1 MQPPIARQDGSEII
15 GRFSFRLIVL
25 VALWVTF
32 LFRKDF
38 SVSNVGGP
46 SVWALLLATV
56 LHVAAQL
63 ATALRWAIL
72 ARPVGCEHPTSRFV
86 RLLFEAR
93 FFNVCLSSPV
103 VGDVWRFCGA
113 AGPNAGRSL
122 AACTVVADRAAS
134 WASIIV
140 IALTALANRWFSL
153 TPGPTLLLAMGLLV
167 SVLAI
172 ISIGMGTVRWLIM
185 WLPKGHELRGL
196 TSRLIPY
203 QARPQLIW
211 QAVGW
216 SFGIQLLNVLSVA
229 CLAAGMNIAAPL
241 EAYFMAVPLVALS
254 SARPAHALALTTG
267 GVGFAWFLGSYG
279 VPQTASVA
287 LEHYY
292 LLVTLAPALTGGLL
306 YLCGSSGAAWSASW
320 MRNASPEEPEEMD
333 VVRSGRMFKPP
344 PAASAEPVGSISVI
358 APIYNEVR
366 SIRPL
371 HEALTL
377 QLEGTGRPYEIIFV
391 NDGSTDG
398 SHVALAEVAAAD
410 ELVKVI
416 ELRRNFGQTAALNA
430 GIQMACGDAIV
441 TIDADLQNDPA
452 DISPMVDVLEEG
464 YDVVHGWRIDRHDAL
479 LSRRIPSVV
488 ANWIISKVTH
498 FPVHDLGCTLK
509 VLRREIAQE
518 LQLYGEMHRFI
529 PILAHWRGARCA
541 EVVTRHHPRRFGQ
554 SKYGISRTIRVILD
568 LITVKYMIQYF
579 TSPMKLFGGIGL
591 ASTAIGM
598 LAGAATVLMKLW
610 AGIDMTGNPLLLL
623 TVFATFVGLQ
633 FFVLGMLGELCV
645 RTYYESQNKQP
656 YAIRKLFNFDEQL
669 ADGREERDIRAA

>member
-1 MQPPIARQDGSEII
+1 MQQPIAHPDSPNMTS
-15 GRFSFRLIVL
+15 RFSFRMFVLI
-25 VALWVTF
+25 ALWSTF
-32 LFRKDF
+32 IFRKDLT
-38 SVSNVGGP
+38 VADIEGP
-46 SVWALLLATV
+46 TVLALLLATM

-63 ATALRWAIL
+63 ATGLRWAIL

-86 RLLFEAR
+86 RLLFESR
-93 FFNVCLSSPV
+93 FFNVSLSSPV
-103 VGDVWRFCGA
+103 PGDLWRLCGA

-134 WASIIV
+134 WAAIIV
-140 IALTALANRWFSL
+140 IALTTLANRWFAL
-153 TPGPTLLLAMGLLV
+153 TPGPTLLLALGLLI

-254 SARPAHALALTTG
+254 AARPAHALALTSG
-267 GVGFAWFLGSYG
+267 GVGFAWFLRSYG
-279 VPQTASVA
+279 VPESASVA

-292 LLVTLAPALTGGLL
+292 LLVTVAPALAGGLL
-306 YLCGSSGAAWSASW
+306 YLSGSSGGAWSARW
-320 MRNASPEEPEEMD
+320 MRGASPEEPEMS
-333 VVRSGRMFKPP
+333 VVGSRRMLERPS
-344 PAASAEPVGSISVI
+344 AASAEPVGSISVI
-358 APIYNEVR
+358 APVYNEVR

-371 HEALTL
+371 HEALTREL
-377 QLEGTGRPYEIIFV
+377 AETGRPYEIIFV
-391 NDGSTDG
+391 NDGSADG
-398 SHVALAEVAAAD
+398 SHVALAELAEAD
-410 ELVKVI
+410 DRVKVI
-416 ELRRNFGQTAALNA
+416 ELRRNFGQTAALDA

-452 DISPMVDVLEEG
+452 DIPPMIGVLEEG
-464 YDVVHGWRIDRHDAL
+464 YDVVHGWRKDRHDAL
-479 LSRRIPSVV
+479 ISRRIPSVA
-488 ANWIISKVTH
+488 ANWIISKVTG

-554 SKYGISRTIRVILD
+554 SKYGISRTVRVILD

-591 ASTAIGM
+591 ASTGIGIF
-598 LAGAATVLMKLW
+598 AGTATALMKLW
-610 AGIDMTGNPLLLL
+610 GGIDMTGNPLLLL

-656 YAIRKLFNFDEQL
+656 YAIRKLVNFDEQPT
-669 ADGREERDIRAA
+669 ASGAEERDVRAA